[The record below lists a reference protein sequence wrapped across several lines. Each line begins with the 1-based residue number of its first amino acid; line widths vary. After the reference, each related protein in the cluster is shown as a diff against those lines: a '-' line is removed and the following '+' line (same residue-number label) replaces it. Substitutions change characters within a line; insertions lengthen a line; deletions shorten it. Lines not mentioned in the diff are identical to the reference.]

1 MNIINRRKRI
11 STLLILLCGVIFI
24 CCPSRIYAD
33 SDERKQVK
41 IIIWS
46 VYCSYPYT
54 IATNNTLFFVTNDT
68 THGTE
73 LWKSDGTEEG
83 TVMVKDIYTGE
94 RVVILHTVPP

>member
-33 SDERKQVK
+33 SEAQLVK
-41 IIIWS
+41 DINLYGS
-46 VYCSYPYT
+46 NSSYPYT